1 MHLVWSNSMPY
12 LLLLFIKRYETDRS
26 LDFWW
31 KHILTGRGRYDL
43 GELLIGTVSTMS
55 TTAML
60 PMLDTFTCSLLF
72 LHVLVGTLLFAL
84 ATASQQAAVV
94 GRWLKP
100 IERQHKRRC
109 HTSSSSHFIYHNLLQ
124 HPLQYNDLT
133 SIIITMLS
141 HIFQSTKSRR
151 FCAQF
156 QNTHKTGL

>member
-1 MHLVWSNSMPY
+1 MPY

-94 GRWLKP
+94 GR
-100 IERQHKRRC
+100 
-109 HTSSSSHFIYHNLLQ
+109 
-124 HPLQYNDLT
+124 
-133 SIIITMLS
+133 
-141 HIFQSTKSRR
+141 
-151 FCAQF
+151 
-156 QNTHKTGL
+156 